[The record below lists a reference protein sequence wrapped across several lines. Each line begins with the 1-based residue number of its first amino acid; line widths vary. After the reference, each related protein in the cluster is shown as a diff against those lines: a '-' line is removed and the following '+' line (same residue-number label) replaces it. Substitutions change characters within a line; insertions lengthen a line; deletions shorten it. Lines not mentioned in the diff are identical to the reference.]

1 MSKASVDVR
10 DKRVLLIENNQMMRR
25 LVRDM
30 LLNFRIQQHNI
41 VEVDH
46 IDDALEVIY
55 SRPFDIVITDFAL
68 GDVDAAD
75 FARHVR
81 ADANC
86 LNRKTPIL
94 LITATPN
101 HEKVL
106 KALEAGVNEVLAK
119 PIAPSALFFRI
130 VSIWSRPRP
139 FVVSASYIGPSRSV
153 QRLESIE
160 RLSSSAIRR
169 REWRSVY
176 RGTVTYP
183 EAQKRKINP
192 DPFLL

>member
-1 MSKASVDVR
+1 MSKASVNVR
-10 DKRVLLIENNQMMRR
+10 DKRVLLLENNHMMRR

-30 LLNFRIQQHNI
+30 LLNFRIQPQNI
-41 VEVDH
+41 IEVTSVDE
-46 IDDALEVIY
+46 ALELIY
-55 SRPFDIVITDFAL
+55 SRPFDMIITDYVL
-68 GDVDAAD
+68 GDLDAAD
-75 FARHVR
+75 LSRHLR
-81 ADANC
+81 SDAAC
-86 LNRKTPIL
+86 PNRKIPIL

-119 PIAPSALFFRI
+119 PLAPSALFFRM

-139 FVVSASYIGPSRSV
+139 FVVSSSYIGPSRSV
-153 QRLESIE
+153 QRLESVE
-160 RLSSSAIRR
+160 RLSRSALRR

-176 RGTVTYP
+176 RGTVTFP
-183 EAQKRKINP
+183 ETQKRKINP